1 MIEPDTDTWIMIRK
15 DHINGVLPE
24 ARYKSGLFKWQS
36 LSVPVYTLSAFLLLT
51 TPIPP
56 NRGTIRVNNLLI

>member
-36 LSVPVYTLSAFLLLT
+36 LSVPVYTLSAFFTADAIT
-51 TPIPP
+51 TETVSS
-56 NRGTIRVNNLLI
+56 G